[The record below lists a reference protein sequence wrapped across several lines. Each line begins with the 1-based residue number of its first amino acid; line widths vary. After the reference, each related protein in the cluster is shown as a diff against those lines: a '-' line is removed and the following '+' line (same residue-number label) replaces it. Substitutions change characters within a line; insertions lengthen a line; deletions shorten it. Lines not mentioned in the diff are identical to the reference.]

1 MVFVPPLELAQR
13 PFTVA
18 DVSCE
23 HVRFLLFSCCS
34 IISVICV
41 YALD

>member
-18 DVSCE
+18 VSSE

-41 YALD
+41 CALD